1 MVSVPMRMASL
12 LFALPLVGCG
22 GSYDQSMEAKQPY
35 SVLQSEELALRQT
48 PQRYRYV
55 FKRKV
60 LGTEYNTL
68 ALPSRSRSGHY
79 VVMIANAAAPDR
91 VLTVPSDGVEQPRI
105 TSATLDELVSRGM
118 LSDASKAYL
127 AARTTNP

>member
-1 MVSVPMRMASL
+1 MVSVPVRLGWL
-12 LFALPLVGCG
+12 LFASPLVSCG
-22 GSYDQSMEAKQPY
+22 GPYDQSMEAKRPF
-35 SVLQSEELALRQT
+35 SVLQSEEFALRQS

-55 FKRKV
+55 FKRKA
-60 LGTEYNTL
+60 LGSEYNTL

-79 VVMIANAAAPDR
+79 VVIIANAASPDR
-91 VLTVPSDGVEQPRI
+91 VLTVPNDDVEQPRI
-105 TSATLDELVSRGM
+105 TTATLDELVSRGM